1 MGTVGDFPFQLLG
14 VTSLHVVMCREGSC
28 VASLVAIKVD
38 YSWIRMQEKQKQE
51 LAPVSP
57 LGPLWRLCLPAL
69 PRKRSGGLQAG
80 RWESRKG
87 VGWLSPLSF
96 PWAGSDRML
105 AVSRGGLRWTFHFIS
120 LCV

>member
-1 MGTVGDFPFQLLG
+1 MTVGDIPFQLLG
-14 VTSLHVVMCREGSC
+14 VTSLHVVMCRKGRC
-28 VASLVAIKVD
+28 IAFLVAMKVD
-38 YSWIRMQEKQKQE
+38 YSWIRMEEKQKQE

-57 LGPLWRLCLPAL
+57 LGPLWRLCLSAL

-105 AVSRGGLRWTFHFIS
+105 VVSHREVKCLSLR
-120 LCV
+120 VG